1 MCSTTLVKSLTCP
14 VDTDEALVL
23 VIEKF
28 GTAKHKAS
36 DDATHDAENDLQ
48 PTRTADSAGKVNTQH
63 LQHSAAVRPVACA
76 YQQRHIIKTGSVHRM
91 HTHARA

>member
-1 MCSTTLVKSLTCP
+1 MKRHNIMCSTTIVMVLTRP

-36 DDATHDAENDLQ
+36 NDAAHDAENDLQ
-48 PTRTADSAGKVNTQH
+48 QHNQRAQQTQ
-63 LQHSAAVRPVACA
+63 LA
-76 YQQRHIIKTGSVHRM
+76 K
-91 HTHARA
+91 